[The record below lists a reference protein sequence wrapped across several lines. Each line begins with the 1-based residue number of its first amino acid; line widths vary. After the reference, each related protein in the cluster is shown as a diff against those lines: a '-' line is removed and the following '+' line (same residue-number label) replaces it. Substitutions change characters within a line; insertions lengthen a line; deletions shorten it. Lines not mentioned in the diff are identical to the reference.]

1 MRIFEST
8 ELASPL
14 YCDNTDFENTK
25 QIIDIL
31 LQHSKKMF
39 LYIKSNNPDMVADNM
54 KTKFFEQLPHEFSR
68 QQAIDIAKSLEISE
82 RTADKYLKSFI
93 GKYLERANTY
103 GHYSKV
109 LVQKV

>member
-1 MRIFEST
+1 MRIFETT

-39 LYIKSNNPDMVADNM
+39 LYIKSINPDMVADNM
-54 KTKFFEQLPHEFSR
+54 KTKFFEQLPIEFSR
-68 QQAIDIAKSLEISE
+68 QQAIDIAKTLEISE
-82 RTADKYLKSFI
+82 RTADMYLKSYV
-93 GKYLERANTY
+93 GKYLEKASTY
-103 GHYSKV
+103 G
-109 LVQKV
+109 L